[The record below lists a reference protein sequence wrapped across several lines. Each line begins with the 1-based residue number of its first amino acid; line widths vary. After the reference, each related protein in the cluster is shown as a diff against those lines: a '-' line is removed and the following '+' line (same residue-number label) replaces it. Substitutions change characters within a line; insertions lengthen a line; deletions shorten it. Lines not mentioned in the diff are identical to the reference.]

1 MSVMVGILIPPIIT
15 AVLLAPAPVA
25 VDSARAIEAKAV
37 PQAIPALRIFVF
49 MTSPRFEAIA
59 DPPYS
64 ARQEHI
70 ALTSKP
76 AQQKQNISAECD
88 LSKLYLHCCYP
99 FFIAALH

>member
-1 MSVMVGILIPPIIT
+1 MVGILIPPIIT

-25 VDSARAIEAKAV
+25 VDSANAIEAKAV
-37 PQAIPALRIFVF
+37 PQATPALRMLAF

-70 ALTSKP
+70 ALTSMP
-76 AQQKQNISAECD
+76 AQQKQNISVKCD
-88 LSKLYLHCCYP
+88 IGKVRLHCCYP